1 MVINLSYEYHQNI
14 EYSVCTFSL
23 PLIVILSL
31 SPCFQ
36 IGRNE
41 EDAHICRVFCEELE
55 IPFYRFSPTVE
66 EVVGT
71 AETNN
76 LKICEAIIRYIKDK

>member
-1 MVINLSYEYHQNI
+1 MNIIKTLNILSAHL
-14 EYSVCTFSL
+14 VCHWLWF
-23 PLIVILSL
+23 SL